1 MRSTLLILL
10 ALNFQFALFSQN
22 PKSEFIKK
30 LSTIESWQVSIT
42 HGITE
47 GPDHKY
53 FNFTPEIKAV
63 FTRKSKTSCL
73 SPRLEFYP
81 IALKDTIHNRLIK
94 RMRLRS
100 DLFPPS
106 PEIFY
111 STEYLVFAWELESYD
126 NKICCN
132 CEQLRYALIRGLNL
146 TGGLNRLINRIF
158 DADELDYSD
167 GELRSIMEQM
177 LNLPDLGEY
186 FHVEEDPD
194 RLPLVLEQTSIVQAA
209 RLEGLKKF
217 GQDVLILDR
226 NEIDKGKFKSY
237 LLIDKWFMEN
247 GLLNIQLH
255 YPIEGMF
262 TTASF
267 EKVIDG

>member
-1 MRSTLLILL
+1 MYLSQDYFILTWGM
-10 ALNFQFALFSQN
+10 NS
-22 PKSEFIKK
+22 
-30 LSTIESWQVSIT
+30 
-42 HGITE
+42 H
-47 GPDHKY
+47 
-53 FNFTPEIKAV
+53 
-63 FTRKSKTSCL
+63 
-73 SPRLEFYP
+73 
-81 IALKDTIHNRLIK
+81 
-94 RMRLRS
+94 
-100 DLFPPS
+100 
-106 PEIFY
+106 
-111 STEYLVFAWELESYD
+111 YD
-126 NKICCN
+126 KVCHN
-132 CEQLRYALIRGLNL
+132 CEKLRYALIRDLKMQSYL
-146 TGGLNRLINRIF
+146 STRIIARAF
-158 DADELDYSD
+158 HADELDYSD

-177 LNLPDLGEY
+177 LNLTDLGEY

-267 EKVIDG
+267 EKVMDGWVLKSHKIAEY